1 MKAVTSNADL
11 DTVVYTTGGG
21 MAVTLKKR

>member
-1 MKAVTSNADL
+1 MKLVYSKPEL

-21 MAVTLKKR
+21 LAVTLKKR